1 MPDTP
6 APAATA
12 ARALLASLVR
22 HVLVMIGTALVT
34 RGLVDQGTVDGYMAT
49 AVEMVVGAL
58 IVAGSTA
65 WGQFRAFW
73 SHTRWAAAWKALQG
87 GGSLA
92 GEPGPDMSDAA
103 H

>member
-1 MPDTP
+1 MVDTP
-6 APAATA
+6 APAATV

-22 HVLVMIGTALVT
+22 HALTVAGTALVT

-87 GGSLA
+87 RDVGAISN
-92 GEPGPDMSDAA
+92 
-103 H
+103 